1 MRMTESE
8 IRNFLDQHQI
18 SVSGEERLKDGVKII
33 LERCPFDGNHAG
45 KDAVLL
51 INRSKGTVAFKCF
64 HSSCKD
70 KDIRSFIEHFDCDYL
85 KRRGRNANNRALLRG
100 KSTVEAKSEP
110 IILTNLQTVQE
121 EVVDWLIPN
130 YIPRGQITL
139 LVGDGG
145 TGKTTLWCEI
155 MASITTGRPSIFYQ
169 ALGIP
174 FKDDG
179 VGQRALFFSSED
191 SVGKVLCGRLKR
203 AGADLKNISF
213 IDVGNPDFERIKFN
227 AEELRQIISDYR
239 PALVVFDPLQ
249 SFIPPEI
256 NMGSRNAMRQTMSP
270 LIALGE
276 EFKVT
281 FMIVMH
287 TNKKLNVSGRTRL
300 ADSADIW
307 DIARS
312 VLIVGNT
319 GENGIRYLSQE
330 KSNYGELQPTVLF
343 SLSDGRM
350 KFEGVT
356 DKRDADYVSRSSSL
370 VRSAPAR
377 NEAKEMIL
385 NLLQNGEMETKEF
398 DDQILK
404 MGVSSATLKRAK
416 AELKASGQIKYRA
429 EGFKPKVC
437 YVSASS
443 Q

>member
-1 MRMTESE
+1 MRMTEQE

-70 KDIRSFIEHFDCDYL
+70 KDIHSFIEHFDCDYF
-85 KRRGRNANNRALLRG
+85 KMRGRNANNRALLRG

-121 EVVDWLIPN
+121 EEVDWLIPN

-155 MASITTGRPSIFYQ
+155 MASITTGRPSILYK

-179 VGQRALFFSSED
+179 GGQRALFFSSED
-191 SVGKVLCGRLKR
+191 SVSKVLCGRLKR
-203 AGADLKNISF
+203 AGANLANISCV
-213 IDVGNPDFERIKFN
+213 DVANSDFERIKFN
-227 AEELRQIISDYR
+227 SEELRRIISDYR

-256 NMGSRNAMRQTMSP
+256 NMGSRNAMRQAMSP
-270 LIALGE
+270 LIALE
-276 EFKVT
+276 K
-281 FMIVMH
+281 
-287 TNKKLNVSGRTRL
+287 NSRL
-300 ADSADIW
+300 PS
-307 DIARS
+307 
-312 VLIVGNT
+312 
-319 GENGIRYLSQE
+319 
-330 KSNYGELQPTVLF
+330 
-343 SLSDGRM
+343 
-350 KFEGVT
+350 
-356 DKRDADYVSRSSSL
+356 
-370 VRSAPAR
+370 
-377 NEAKEMIL
+377 
-385 NLLQNGEMETKEF
+385 
-398 DDQILK
+398 
-404 MGVSSATLKRAK
+404 
-416 AELKASGQIKYRA
+416 
-429 EGFKPKVC
+429 
-437 YVSASS
+437 
-443 Q
+443 

>member
-1 MRMTESE
+1 MRMTEQE

-18 SVSGEERLKDGVKII
+18 SVSGEEKIKDGVKII
-33 LERCPFDGNHAG
+33 LERCPFDANHAG

-51 INRSKGTVAFKCF
+51 VNRLKGTVAFKCF

-121 EVVDWLIPN
+121 EAIDWLIPN

-155 MASITTGRPSIFYQ
+155 LASITTGRPSIFYR

-179 VGQRALFFSSED
+179 DGQRALFFSSED
-191 SVGKVLCGRLKR
+191 SVSKVLCGRLKK
-203 AGADLKNISF
+203 AGADSANISC
-213 IDVGNPDFERIKFN
+213 IDVADSNFERIKFN
-227 AEELRQIISDYR
+227 SEDLRQIISNYR

-276 EFKVT
+276 EFNVT
-281 FMIVMH
+281 FIIVMH

-350 KFEGVT
+350 KFEGIT

-377 NEAKEMIL
+377 EEAKDMIL
-385 NLLQNGEMETKEF
+385 SLLKNGEMKTKDF
-398 DDQILK
+398 DKQILR
-404 MGVSSATLKRAK
+404 MGVTSATLSRAK
-416 AELKASGQIKYRA
+416 AELKASGHIKYRV
-429 EGFKPKVC
+429 EGFNPKVF
-437 YVSASS
+437 YVSTSS